1 MNNKKGII
9 PIFFACDDN
18 YVKFTM
24 ITLKSI
30 MVNASKDYEYRVY
43 ILNTDIKEETKT
55 RFKSVSQKN
64 FKIEYVDVNSYYES
78 IESRLPVRDYYNKTT
93 YFRFFISEMFE
104 QYDKAIYIDSD
115 TVVLGDISKF
125 YENELNDNYVG
136 ACNEQAM
143 LQNPIF
149 GDYVEAVCG
158 VKRDKYFNAGLL
170 LINSKLFRED
180 CVLDQFINLLGVYR
194 FTVTQDEDY
203 LNVICNNRVCWI
215 DNSWNTE
222 VIGKINYTEDEIN
235 MIHYIMWGKPW
246 HIKDGVLS
254 KHFWKYAKMTPAYN
268 EVLNILNNYTEE
280 QIEKDKLA
288 SVKLEELAKAET
300 IRPDSYKKLKDLNK
314 VPVHSVERL
323 RIMKKIREYE
333 LDGRFSEDVEQ
344 DPPSRE
350 IKPGE
355 VDYLKEKISSKL
367 KTKFAYFI
375 ARRFLNK
382 IIKDKQ
388 MIIKDIEGIENL
400 KNLETGAILTCNHFN
415 AFDSFAIQVAY
426 EASIKKGKE
435 RRKKRFYRVI
445 REGNYTSF
453 PGFYGFLM
461 RNCYTLPLASNK
473 KAMQQFMRCTN
484 KILEKGNLVLV
495 YPEQSMWWNYKKP
508 KPLQRGAFQFA
519 VKANVPVVPCF
530 ITMQDSDIVGEN
542 GFLVQEYTIHIGKP
556 IYQQEIGTTQEKIS
570 HLMEENY
577 KVWKDIYEAI
587 YHEKLVYNCN
597 QARE

>member
-1 MNNKKGII
+1 MKKMKKGII
-9 PIFFACDDN
+9 PIFFACDDK

-24 ITLKSI
+24 VTLKSI
-30 MVNASKDYEYRVY
+30 MDNASNDYEYRVY
-43 ILNTDIKEETKT
+43 ILNTDIKDETK
-55 RFKSVSQKN
+55 KMYSSVKKQN
-64 FKIEYVDVNSYYES
+64 FKIEYVNVDSYYKS

-93 YFRFFISEMFE
+93 YFRFFIAEMFE
-104 QYDKAIYIDSD
+104 EYDKAIYIDSD
-115 TVVLGDISKF
+115 TIVLGDISKF
-125 YENELNDNYVG
+125 YNHELENNYVG

-143 LQNPIF
+143 LQTKVY
-149 GDYVEAVCG
+149 GDYVEEVCG
-158 VKRDKYFNAGLL
+158 VSRYEYFNAGML
-170 LINSKLFRED
+170 LINTKLFRED

-203 LNVICNNRVCWI
+203 LNVICNHKVLFI
-215 DNSWNTE
+215 DNTWNTE
-222 VIGKINYTEDEIN
+222 IYGKIPYEEDEIN

-246 HIKDGVLS
+246 HMKEAPLA
-254 KHFWKYAKMTPAYN
+254 KFYWEYAKKTPAYH
-268 EVLNILNNYTEE
+268 ELQEILANYSEE
-280 QIEKDKLA
+280 QVLKDMACAK
-288 SVKLEELAKAET
+288 KLEELALAET
-300 IRPDSYKKLKDLNK
+300 LKEDGYLKLKNQNK
-314 VPVHSVERL
+314 IAIHSVDRL
-323 RIMKKIREYE
+323 RIMKKIRDYE
-333 LDGRFSEDVEQ
+333 LNGRFSEDVEQ

-355 VDYLKEKISSKL
+355 VDYLKKKVSSKM
-367 KTKFAYFI
+367 KTKLAYFV

-382 IIKDKQ
+382 IIREKQ

-426 EASIKKGKE
+426 EACITKGKE

-473 KAMQQFMRCTN
+473 KAMMQFMRSTN
-484 KILEKGNLVLV
+484 KILQKGNLVLV

-508 KPLQRGAFQFA
+508 KPLQKGAFQFA
-519 VKANVPVVPCF
+519 VTANVPVVPCF
-530 ITMQDSDIVGEN
+530 ITMQDSDIVGKD

-556 IYQQEIGTTQEKIS
+556 IKAPEIGNTQEKIS
-570 HLMEENY
+570 HMMEENY
-577 KVWKDIYEAI
+577 RVWKDIYERI
-587 YHEKLVYNCN
+587 YQEKLVYSRPV
-597 QARE
+597 A

>member
-1 MNNKKGII
+1 MKNKKGII
-9 PIFFACDDN
+9 PIFFACDDK

-24 ITLKSI
+24 VTLKSI
-30 MVNASKDYEYRVY
+30 MENASNDYNYKAY
-43 ILNTDIKEETKT
+43 ILNTDIKEETKKK
-55 RFKSVSQKN
+55 FKSVKKDN
-64 FKIEYVDVNSYYES
+64 FTVEYVDVNKYYES

-93 YFRFFISEMFE
+93 YFRFFIAEMFNE
-104 QYDKAIYIDSD
+104 YDKAIYIDSD
-115 TVVLGDISKF
+115 TIVLGDISKF
-125 YENELNDNYVG
+125 YEHDLENNYVG

-143 LQNPIF
+143 LQSKVF
-149 GDYVEAVCG
+149 GDYVEEVCG
-158 VKRDKYFNAGLL
+158 VKRDEFFNAGLL

-203 LNVICNNRVCWI
+203 LNVICNNKVKWI
-215 DNSWNTE
+215 HNSWNTE
-222 VIGKINYTEDEIN
+222 IYGTIPYKDNEIN

-246 HIKDGVLS
+246 HIADAPLAKY
-254 KHFWKYAKMTPAYN
+254 FWKYCKMTPSYG
-268 EVLNILNNYTEE
+268 EILNILNNYTEE
-280 QIEKDKLA
+280 QVKKDMEA
-288 SVKLEELAKAET
+288 SKKLEELALAET
-300 IRPDSYKKLKDLNK
+300 LREDSYLKLKEENK
-314 VPVHSVERL
+314 IAIHSIDRL
-323 RIMKKIREYE
+323 RIMKKIRDYE
-333 LDGRFSEDVEQ
+333 LTGRFSEDVEQ

-355 VDYLKEKISSKL
+355 VDYLKEKVSSKM

-382 IIKDKQ
+382 IIREKQ

-426 EASIKKGKE
+426 EASITKGKE

-461 RNCYTLPLASNK
+461 RNCYTLPLASNQ
-473 KAMQQFMRCTN
+473 KAMQQFMRSTN
-484 KILEKGNLVLV
+484 KLLQKGNLVLV

-508 KPLQRGAFQFA
+508 KPLQKGAFQFA
-519 VKANVPVVPCF
+519 VKADVPVVPCF
-530 ITMQDSDIVGEN
+530 ITMKDSDIVGKD
-542 GFLVQEYTIHIGKP
+542 GFMVQEYTIHIGKP
-556 IYQQEIGTTQEKIS
+556 IKPNAIGNNQEKIS
-570 HLMEENY
+570 YMMEENY
-577 KVWKDIYEAI
+577 RVWKEIYERI
-587 YHEKLVYNCN
+587 YQQKLVYSQ
-597 QARE
+597 QAM